1 MKSKQEA
8 LARAMADLATESILF
23 EVILTPKPGLVDAKD
38 PGSHRDM
45 DIFTFVRSAVSLSHG
60 FREFFLAGF
69 TGEEDLPALFARI
82 RPLGMEVEE
91 KMFDATG
98 KVNTHKGIIFS
109 MGIILAALGRYART
123 REGEGL
129 YTPEETEAVLQL
141 VTQMTQGLVSKD
153 FQSLAHRSPA
163 THGERLYVEHGF
175 TGIRG
180 EAEAG
185 YPVLREKALPALRSL
200 AKETLTLEDKLLEVL
215 LLLMAHAEDS
225 NVVTRGGIHALH
237 EVQAAAKKFLADGG
251 VRHPG
256 YKDTLNTM
264 NDTFR
269 QKNLSPGGAADLLSL
284 AIFFGKLEGLIH

>member
-38 PGSHRDM
+38 PGSHREM

-69 TGEEDLPALFARI
+69 TGEEDLPALFAQI

-123 REGEGL
+123 REGEGP

-153 FQSLAHRSPA
+153 FQSLAHRPQA
-163 THGERLYVEHGF
+163 THGERLYVAIEETEYRQINGLDF
-175 TGIRG
+175 TIADKGKYLG
-180 EAEAG
+180 
-185 YPVLREKALPALRSL
+185 KAKYNESAVRLYSV
-200 AKETLTLEDKLLEVL
+200 KGDTEDKYIYAFWDWEGFFYVL
-215 LLLMAHAEDS
+215 NE
-225 NVVTRGGIHALH
+225 
-237 EVQAAAKKFLADGG
+237 
-251 VRHPG
+251 
-256 YKDTLNTM
+256 
-264 NDTFR
+264 
-269 QKNLSPGGAADLLSL
+269 
-284 AIFFGKLEGLIH
+284 